1 MTCSCI
7 EQMDAKLAVHNTR
20 LVVTFG
26 FPRDGSPSY
35 VRPSLHTEKIEA
47 RKRGKGVIALP
58 SFCPFCG
65 EAYEPQPA
73 SPAA

>member
-7 EQMDAKLAVHNTR
+7 EQMDAKLVPHNTR
-20 LVVTFG
+20 LAVTFG

-35 VRPSLHTEKIEA
+35 VRPALQTEKIEA

-65 EAYEPQPA
+65 EPYEPQLA
-73 SPAA
+73 RAAK